1 MRDGRRRTT
10 DDGAADRA
18 AWKGFAGNEMIK
30 LLVLLI
36 ALTMS
41 FGLAAGV
48 TISLK
53 PAYADNVQ
61 AKGY

>member
-1 MRDGRRRTT
+1 
-10 DDGAADRA
+10 
-18 AWKGFAGNEMIK
+18 MIK

>member
-1 MRDGRRRTT
+1 MAPRMEAPAERVLGT
-10 DDGAADRA
+10 
-18 AWKGFAGNEMIK
+18 EMIK
-30 LLVLLI
+30 LLLLLI
-36 ALTMS
+36 GLTMS

-48 TISLK
+48 TISLA

>member
-1 MRDGRRRTT
+1 MAPRIGRAERVLGT
-10 DDGAADRA
+10 
-18 AWKGFAGNEMIK
+18 EMIK

-36 ALTMS
+36 GLTMS

-48 TISLK
+48 TISLA
-53 PAYADNVQ
+53 PAHADNVQ